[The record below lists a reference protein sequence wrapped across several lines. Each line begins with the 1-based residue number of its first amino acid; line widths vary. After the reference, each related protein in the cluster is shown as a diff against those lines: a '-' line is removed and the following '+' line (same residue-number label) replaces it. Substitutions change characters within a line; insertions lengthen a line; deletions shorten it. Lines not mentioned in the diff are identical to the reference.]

1 MSPAGSGAARRR
13 GRILRA
19 GGLLLV
25 LLSASP
31 AGAQTPRLS
40 VWTWRAGALE
50 PGSAADLPIPVGSL
64 QKPFVAEAWAAT
76 HREPPPRLLC
86 TPASHCWLPAGHG
99 EVGLPSALAKSC
111 NTYFRS
117 LAGQAD
123 PAALGRALRA
133 AGFLSTPGTPEE
145 AIGLPG
151 PEGPLRVR
159 PGDLL
164 RAYAALVREPWPE
177 GEAVRQAVLAGLREA
192 ALDGTAKGLG
202 RRGFWAKTGTVPS
215 PDGNPLHTCGLAL
228 AVDDAGWGILARL
241 DPGTGRE
248 AAEALGAEVARRR
261 PWSLARTP
269 RRGPRGPRGVAE
281 VEAGEVRVRLFDLLR
296 SRRWEVR
303 NLGPAPVPFDGGF
316 LGPGAAAALAGGD
329 RVGPGLLEVRSA
341 ASGAVR
347 RIEGRLEV
355 SAAPAGVL
363 RLRARLSL
371 RAYVEGVVAAELPA
385 GRPGLQVQLGA
396 AVIRFLAKGP
406 RHPDADVCDSTHCAW
421 FVGRGPRLAWRD
433 GRHATAGE
441 GGAFRFGDGDWAQ
454 VLAAAR
460 EPGPDQWTAHCGGAP
475 LSPHAVWGSAD
486 RTVTPCPRHGS
497 QDADP
502 WTRAWPAAALA
513 KAFGAPVLGMEITWP
528 GGVWTLEVRTP
539 DGTRRFRYD
548 DAHRRLAAAL
558 GWDSLPSPADRVA
571 PDGDGF
577 TATGRGWGHR
587 VGLCLGE

>member
-1 MSPAGSGAARRR
+1 MAGSGAASAR
-13 GRILRA
+13 RILCA
-19 GGLLLV
+19 LAFFALIGLLPV
-25 LLSASP
+25 TP
-31 AGAQTPRLS
+31 AAAQAPRLS
-40 VWTWRAGALE
+40 VWTYRGGALE
-50 PGSAADLPIPVGSL
+50 PGSAPDVPIPVGSL

-76 HREPPPRLLC
+76 HQDPPPRVRC
-86 TPASHCWLPAGHG
+86 TPVSHCWLPAGHG
-99 EVGLPSALAKSC
+99 ELGLEAALAKSC
-111 NTYFRS
+111 NTYFRT
-117 LAGQAD
+117 LAAQAD
-123 PAALGRALRA
+123 PEALARALRE
-133 AGFLSTPGTPEE
+133 AGFLAAPRTPEE

-164 RAYAALVREPWPE
+164 RAYGALVRDPWPE
-177 GEAVRQAVLAGLREA
+177 GEPVRRAVLAGLREA
-192 ALDGTAKGLG
+192 ALDGTAKGLD

-228 AVDDAGWGILARL
+228 AVDDAGWAILARL

-248 AAEALGAEVARRR
+248 AAEALAAEVARRR
-261 PWSLARTP
+261 PWSLARDP
-269 RRGPRGPRGVAE
+269 RKGPRTVRE
-281 VEAGEVRVRLFDLLR
+281 VEAREVRVRLFDLLR
-296 SRRWEVR
+296 VRRWEVR

-316 LGPGAAAALAGGD
+316 LGPGGAAALAPGD

-355 SAAPAGVL
+355 AAARSGVL

-371 RAYVEGVVAAELPA
+371 RAYVEGVVAAELPS

-406 RHPDADVCDSTHCAW
+406 RHADAEVCDSTHCAW

-433 GRHATAGE
+433 GRHASAGE
-441 GGAFRFGDGDWAQ
+441 GGAFRFEDGAWAQ
-454 VLAAAR
+454 VLAAAQG
-460 EPGPDQWTAHCGGAP
+460 PGPDQWTAHCGGAP

-486 RTVTPCPRHGS
+486 ITVTPCPRHGPG
-497 QDADP
+497 DADP
-502 WTRAWPAAALA
+502 WTRTWPAAALA
-513 KAFGAPVLGMEITWP
+513 KAFGAPVLGMDLAWP
-528 GGVWTLEVRTP
+528 GGVWTLEVRSAA
-539 DGTRRFRYD
+539 GARRFRYD

-558 GWDSLPSPADRVA
+558 GWDCLPSPADRLA

>member
-1 MSPAGSGAARRR
+1 MLCGPARAQAPTLPTGA
-13 GRILRA
+13 
-19 GGLLLV
+19 
-25 LLSASP
+25 
-31 AGAQTPRLS
+31 PRLTLWIREADGTLS
-40 VWTWRAGALE
+40 G
-50 PGSAADLPIPVGSL
+50 PGDPDAPIAVGSL

-76 HREPPPRLLC
+76 HRSPPPRVTC
-86 TPASHCWLPAGHG
+86 TAASGCWLPAGHG
-99 EVGLPSALAKSC
+99 ELGLSAALARSC
-111 NTYFRS
+111 NTYFRT
-117 LAGQAD
+117 LAAQAD
-123 PAALGRALRA
+123 PAALAEALRG
-133 AGFLSTPGTPEE
+133 AGFLAAPRTPSE

-151 PEGPLRVR
+151 PGGPLRVR

-164 RAYAALVREPWPE
+164 RAYAALTREPWPE
-177 GEAVRQAVLAGLREA
+177 GEAIRRAVLAGLREA

-228 AVDDAGWGILARL
+228 AVDDAGWAILARL

-248 AAEALGAEVARRR
+248 AAAALAGEVARRR
-261 PWSLARTP
+261 PWGGGSPSGTTRLPGKAP
-269 RRGPRGPRGVAE
+269 A
-281 VEAGEVRVRLFDLLR
+281 EVRVRLFDLLR
-296 SRRWEVR
+296 ARSWEVR
-303 NLGPAPVPFDGGF
+303 NLGADPVPAGGAF
-316 LGPGAAAALAGGD
+316 LGPGGAAMLAPGE
-329 RVGPGLLEVRSA
+329 RVGPGRLELRSPGT
-341 ASGAVR
+341 GAR
-347 RIEGRLEV
+347 RIVEGRVEAF
-355 SAAPAGVL
+355 AAKDGRL
-363 RLRARLSL
+363 RLVARMDL

-385 GRPGLQVQLGA
+385 GRPGLQIQLGA

-441 GGAFRFGDGDWAQ
+441 GSAFRFEDGDWAQ

-460 EPGPDQWTAHCGGAP
+460 KPGPDQWTAHCGGAP

-502 WTRAWPAAALA
+502 WTRSWPAAALA
-513 KAFGAPVLGMEITWP
+513 KAFGAPVLGMEIISP
-528 GGVWTLEVRTP
+528 GGVWTLEVRTSA
-539 DGTRRFRYD
+539 GARRYRFD
-548 DAHRRLAAAL
+548 DAHRCLAAVL

-571 PDGDGF
+571 PDGDSF

-587 VGLCLGE
+587 VGLCLGD